1 MLFTFTLVILTL
13 RLCLWATW
21 GARLLHFW
29 NTGYHTP
36 TFSDYK
42 KPMQILYVRLTVNV
56 TIIIYS
62 FTIIFLRRN
71 IKTMFVYFYSE
82 GTNFYRTAAITVFI
96 F

>member
-1 MLFTFTLVILTL
+1 M
-13 RLCLWATW
+13 W

-36 TFSDYK
+36 TFSDYQK
-42 KPMQILYVRLTVNV
+42 TNENFVRAINFKNV
-56 TIIIYS
+56 TIVIYS
-62 FTIIFLRRN
+62 FTIIYLRSN
-71 IKTMFVYFYSE
+71 IKTMFVNSYSE